1 MRFHSYSML
10 SYQQKQ
16 FSSASCSES
25 YLHMIKTTRY
35 YDQPEHIFH
44 LNYSVDVQKK
54 KTSKQKTIKPKQL
67 KINGEQDKL

>member
-1 MRFHSYSML
+1 ML

-54 KTSKQKTIKPKQL
+54 KTSKQTNKQTKTAK
-67 KINGEQDKL
+67 N